1 MKNIEERM
9 SEEIRVQDGFNVI
22 KLENVDKDIL
32 NYSKEVDSNFIQLHF
47 CLTELGKLHFGP
59 HYSIDVKG
67 ENSLLLYN
75 PNQNLPI
82 NLSLQPNSK
91 YVIFIVSIKVFH
103 SFFSQVAELIPFLDE
118 ENKDKK
124 YYLDKPLTPSE
135 VLVLNQL
142 FKNQN
147 NNSLISLYV
156 KSKVYELLSLY
167 FSRSQESDQA
177 CPFLDN
183 EDNVEKIKKAKQ
195 IIIGNISEPPSL
207 QELANTVGL
216 SLAKLKEGFKH
227 IYGESVFNFLL
238 DYKLEFARK
247 MLLSQKYNISEVSL
261 QVGYSTPSHFIS
273 AFKKK
278 YGTTP
283 KQYIMSVS

>member
-1 MKNIEERM
+1 M
-9 SEEIRVQDGFNVI
+9 SEEIQVQDGFNVI

-32 NYSKEVDSNFIQLHF
+32 NFSKEVDSTFIQLHF
-47 CLTELGKLHFGP
+47 CLSEVGKLHFGP
-59 HYSIDVKG
+59 HYAIEVKA

-82 NLSLQPNSK
+82 NLSLQPKTK
-91 YVIFIVSIKVFH
+91 YVIFVVSIKVFH
-103 SFFSQVAELIPFLDE
+103 SFFSQVAELIHFLDE

-135 VLVLNQL
+135 ILVLNQL
-142 FKNQN
+142 FNDQN
-147 NNSLISLYV
+147 SNSLSSLYV
-156 KSKVYELLSLY
+156 KGKVYELLSLY
-167 FSRSQESDQA
+167 FNRSQENDQA
-177 CPFLDN
+177 CPFLDD

-195 IIIGNISEPPSL
+195 IIIENISEPPTL
-207 QELANTVGL
+207 QELADTIGL
-216 SLAKLKEGFKH
+216 TLSKLKEGFKH

-238 DYKLEFARK
+238 DYKLEYARK
-247 MLLSQKYNISEVSL
+247 MLLSKKHNVSEISL
-261 QVGYSTPSHFIS
+261 LIGYSTPSHFIS

>member
-1 MKNIEERM
+1 M
-9 SEEIRVQDGFNVI
+9 SQEIQVQDGFNVI

-32 NYSKEVDSNFIQLHF
+32 NFSKEVDSTFIQLHF
-47 CLTELGKLHFGP
+47 CLSEIGKLHFGP
-59 HYSIDVKG
+59 HYAIEVKS

-82 NLSLQPNSK
+82 NLSLQPKTK
-91 YVIFIVSIKVFH
+91 YVIFVVSIKVFH
-103 SFFSQVAELIPFLDE
+103 SFFSQVAEIIPFLDE

-135 VLVLNQL
+135 ILVLNQL
-142 FKNQN
+142 FNDHN
-147 NNSLISLYV
+147 SNSLSSLYI
-156 KSKVYELLSLY
+156 KGKVYELLSLY
-167 FSRSQESDQA
+167 FNRNQENDQA

-195 IIIGNISEPPSL
+195 IIIENISEPPTL
-207 QELANTVGL
+207 QELADTIGL
-216 SLAKLKEGFKH
+216 TLSKLKEGFKH

-238 DYKLEFARK
+238 DYKLEYARK
-247 MLLSQKYNISEVSL
+247 MLLTKKHNVSEISL
-261 QVGYSTPSHFIS
+261 QIGYSTPSHFIS

-283 KQYIMSVS
+283 KQYIMSIS